1 MIERLFENPPV
12 SNRQL
17 MFLRFWNRMDLAN
30 RTKREVCEWMDNF
43 IQEYHARWLVWD
55 LFKTESGDDVSQR
68 DPSFVPIDA
77 AEKHLEK
84 IHRK

>member
-1 MIERLFENPPV
+1 MDLIEHLSGRRPTGISKREASGMIERLFENPPV

-43 IQEYHARWLVWD
+43 IQEDHAMVVGLG
-55 LFKTESGDDVSQR
+55 F
-68 DPSFVPIDA
+68 I
-77 AEKHLEK
+77 
-84 IHRK
+84 